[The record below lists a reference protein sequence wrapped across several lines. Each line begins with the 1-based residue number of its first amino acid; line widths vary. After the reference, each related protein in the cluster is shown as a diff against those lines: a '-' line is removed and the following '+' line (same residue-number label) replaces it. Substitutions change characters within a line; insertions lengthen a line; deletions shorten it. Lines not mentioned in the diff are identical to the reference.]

1 MDQKLEY
8 MNRSQQRFRLY
19 QGSFVKQEGND
30 IISNSPNSYSTFFL
44 VEFVELDQGL
54 GLGMVLEINTAYFL
68 DNVITRPNIRKYIPQ
83 STILRGVTGLYYIM
97 TKIHSQKIEA
107 ASYHYHQFPCLT
119 ITRES
124 LEKLQGDYHI
134 KQRFI
139 HRDFMWY
146 DIMTKL

>member
-1 MDQKLEY
+1 MDQKLES
-8 MNRSQQRFRLY
+8 MNRSQQRLRLY

-30 IISNSPNSYSTFFL
+30 IISDSPNSYSTFFL
-44 VEFVELDQGL
+44 VELDRSL

-146 DIMTKL
+146 DIITKL

>member
-8 MNRSQQRFRLY
+8 MNRLQQRFRLY

-44 VEFVELDQGL
+44 VELDQSL

-68 DNVITRPNIRKYIPQ
+68 DNIITKPNIRKYIPQ
-83 STILRGVTGLYYIM
+83 STILRGVTGLYYVM